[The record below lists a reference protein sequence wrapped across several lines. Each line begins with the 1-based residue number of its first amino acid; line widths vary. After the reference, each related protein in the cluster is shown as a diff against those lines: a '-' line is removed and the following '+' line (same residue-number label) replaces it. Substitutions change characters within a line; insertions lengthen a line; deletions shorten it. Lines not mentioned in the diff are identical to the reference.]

1 MAERLPDIDDLSI
14 AELKR
19 LLLEAVAKIAEL
31 TAENAALREEIARLK
46 GLKGR
51 PKVKPSKPSGME
63 QATSRRPGQA
73 TGKRRRGRGRQAR
86 VAFEDRVIEAPVPA
100 GSRFKGY
107 EVYVVQDLEIRPRAI
122 RYRRERWL
130 TPDGRTVV
138 APLPAGI
145 TGHFGPELRRFV
157 VAQYHQGQV
166 TVPRLVEQLQSFG
179 LAISKRQVMRLLI
192 AGQERFIDEARAVLR
207 AGLTSA
213 AWITVDDTAVRH
225 QARNGFC
232 TQIGNQHFAWFG
244 TTGSKSRRNFL
255 ELLRAGHADYL
266 INAAALAYMREHHLA
281 APVIAR
287 LAGHT
292 DRHFVDR
299 LGWQAH
305 LARLGITAL
314 KGRYDPVCIATEGA
328 LWGSVRAHGFLAST
342 AVVSD
347 DAGQFDF
354 GRHGLCWVHAER
366 LVHQLDT
373 FTDRQ
378 RAAQQRVRAL
388 IWWFYRD
395 LKHYKT
401 DPSPRRRAELRAR
414 FDRIFKRQTGFA
426 TLDRLLARLHAK
438 KPELLLVLDRPQ
450 IPLHT
455 NGSENDIRCQV
466 TRRKIS
472 GGTRSDI
479 GRDCRD
485 AFLSLAKTC
494 AKLGINFWDYLG
506 DRLAAPTH
514 REIPYLP
521 GLVRHHC
528 QSA

>member
-1 MAERLPDIDDLSI
+1 MPPGDLDTLSVAELKALVIGLLGEV

-19 LLLEAVAKIAEL
+19 VVGEQ
-31 TAENAALREEIARLK
+31 REEIARLK

-51 PKVKPSKPSGME
+51 PKIPPSTPSGMA
-63 QATSRRPGQA
+63 QAGEPKPPLCGRN
-73 TGKRRRGRGRQAR
+73 KHRRGKIVRR
-86 VAFEDRVIEAPVPA
+86 VPVEDRIITVEVPA

-107 EVYVVQDLEIRPRAI
+107 EIYEVQDLEIRPRAI

-130 TPDGRTVV
+130 TPDGRMVV

-166 TVPRLVEQLQSFG
+166 TVPRLVEQLSGFG

-192 AGQERFIDEARAVLR
+192 AGQDRFLGEAREVLR
-207 AGLTSA
+207 AGLSSA
-213 AWITVDDTAVRH
+213 TWITVDDTAARH
-225 QARNGFC
+225 KAVNGFC
-232 TQIGNQHFAWFG
+232 TQIGNTHFAWFG

-255 ELLRAGHADYL
+255 ELLRAGHQDYV
-266 INAAALAYMREHHLA
+266 INAEALAYMREHHLA
-281 APVIAR
+281 APAIAR
-287 LAGHT
+287 LAGHL
-292 DRHFVDR
+292 DSRFADR

-305 LARLGITAL
+305 LDRLGITAL

-328 LWGSVRAHGFLAST
+328 LWGSVKAHGFLGAT
-342 AVVSD
+342 AIVSD

-354 GRHGLCWVHAER
+354 GPHGLCWVHAER
-366 LVHQLDT
+366 LVHKLDT
-373 FTDRQ
+373 FTDQQ
-378 RAAQQRVRAL
+378 RAAQQRIRAL

-395 LKHYKT
+395 LKAYQA
-401 DPSPRRRAELRAR
+401 DPSARRRAQLRAR
-414 FDRIFKRQTGFA
+414 FDRIFQRRTGFT
-426 TLDRLLARLHAK
+426 TLDRLLARLHAN

-494 AKLGINFWDYLG
+494 AKLGIAFWDYLG
-506 DRLAAPTH
+506 HRLATPAHP
-514 REIPYLP
+514 EILYLP
-521 GLVRHHC
+521 ALVTHAC

>member
-1 MAERLPDIDDLSI
+1 MAYRLPDIDELSI
-14 AELKR
+14 ADLKR
-19 LLLEAVAKIAEL
+19 LLLEALAKIAEL
-31 TAENAALREEIARLK
+31 TAENAVLREEIVRLK

-51 PKVKPSKPSGME
+51 PTIKPSQPSGME
-63 QATSRRPGQA
+63 AATAPQRA
-73 TGKRRRGRGRQAR
+73 KGKRRRGRGRQAR
-86 VAFEDRVIEAPVPA
+86 VAVEDRVIEAAVPA

-107 EVYVVQDLEIRPRAI
+107 EIYVVQELEIRPRAI

-130 TPDGRTVV
+130 TPDGCTVV

-166 TVPRLVEQLQSFG
+166 TVPRLVAQLRGFG

-192 AGQERFIDEARAVLR
+192 AGQERFLDEAREVLR
-207 AGLTSA
+207 AGLSSA
-213 AWITVDDTAVRH
+213 AWITVDDTAARH
-225 QARNGFC
+225 KGVNGFC
-232 TQIGNQHFAWFG
+232 TQIGNPHFAWFG
-244 TTGSKSRRNFL
+244 STGSKSRRNFL
-255 ELLRAGHADYL
+255 ELLRAGHQDYV
-266 INAAALAYMREHHLA
+266 INAEAVAYLRRHHLA
-281 APVIAR
+281 EPLIAR
-287 LAGHT
+287 LAGHAET
-292 DRHFVDR
+292 QFADRPA
-299 LGWQAH
+299 WQAH
-305 LARLGITAL
+305 LDRLGITAL
-314 KGRYDPVCIATEGA
+314 TGRYDPVCVATEGA
-328 LWGSVRAHGFLAST
+328 LWGSVRAHEFLGAA
-342 AVVSD
+342 AVISD

-366 LVHQLDT
+366 LVHRLDT
-373 FTDRQ
+373 FTHSQ
-378 RAAQQRVRAL
+378 RAAQQRLRAR
-388 IWWFYRD
+388 IWWFYGD

-414 FDRIFKRQTGFA
+414 FDRIFKQPTGFA
-426 TLDRLLARLHAK
+426 SLDRLLARLHSK
-438 KPELLLVLDRPQ
+438 KPELLLVLDHPQ

-472 GGTRSDI
+472 GGSRSDI

-494 AKLGINFWDYLG
+494 AKLGIAFWDYLG
-506 DRLAAPTH
+506 DRLATPTH
-514 REIPYLP
+514 PQVPYLP
-521 GLVRHHC
+521 GLVRHRC